1 MSVRKDFILLA
12 LAGNTPKAELCRQF
26 GVSRKTGYKWLK
38 RFKEKGTTGLVDQ
51 SRKPRSNGAAISS
64 DTVMRIVK
72 LKNKHPTWGA
82 KKLLVLLLRERRD
95 GEPIPSVSTIN
106 RVLYHSGLVTKR
118 RRYRKASAGLPER
131 PQVTVLGP
139 NDLWTVDFK
148 GWWKAGDGTRCEP
161 LTVRD
166 AYSRFVLELRLL
178 PSTKTSH
185 VRRVFEELFKRWGL
199 PKAIQSDNGPP
210 FASVR
215 AIGGLTQL
223 SAWWLSLG
231 IEVVRSRPG
240 TPTDNGAHERMH
252 ADVSVEIQA
261 EAAQTRKLQQV
272 ACDEWRAEFN
282 HVRPHEAL
290 GMKTP
295 GEVYKASSRQ
305 LATAPV
311 ARYVGGMKL
320 VRVGKSGHIPTRD
333 RAVFARRGHAAL
345 LYLGSALA
353 TYQVGLDA
361 REDGYTY
368 VWFFDRLLGRYK
380 RSTAPTLER
389 LEPVL
394 EPAPNVRDV
403 AAWQAAVMASATST
417 SASAPSTTMTS
428 ATSASA
434 TSTTSTTN
442 ASAASTATATVVDAS
457 DATA

>member
-1 MSVRKDFILLA
+1 MPWRERSIVSVRKDFILLA

-38 RFKEKGTTGLVDQ
+38 RFKEKGTAGLVNQ
-51 SRKPRSNGAAISS
+51 SKKPRSNSAAISS
-64 DTVMRIVK
+64 DTVMRIVQ
-72 LKNKHPTWGA
+72 LKHKHPTWGA

-95 GEPIPSVSTIN
+95 RDPIPSVSTIN
-106 RVLYHSGLVTKR
+106 RILYHSGLVTKR

-131 PQVTVLGP
+131 PQVNVLGP

-178 PSTKTSH
+178 PSTKTLH

-210 FASVR
+210 FASLR
-215 AIGGLTQL
+215 ALGGLTQL

-261 EAAQTRKLQQV
+261 EAAQTRKLQQA

-295 GEVYKASSRQ
+295 GDVYKPSSRQ

-320 VRVGKSGHIPTRD
+320 VRVDKGGHIATRD
-333 RAVFARRGHAAL
+333 RAAFAPRGRAAL
-345 LYLGSALA
+345 LYLGVALA
-353 TYQVGLDA
+353 GYQVGLDE
-361 REDGYTY
+361 RDDGYTY
-368 VWFFDRLLGRYK
+368 VWFYDRLLGRYA
-380 RSTAPTLER
+380 RSMAPA
-389 LEPVL
+389 LEPML

-403 AAWQAAVMASATST
+403 AAWQAAVSVVASATST
-417 SASAPSTTMTS
+417 S
-428 ATSASA
+428 
-434 TSTTSTTN
+434 TSTGTVDDTTGAP
-442 ASAASTATATVVDAS
+442 AS
-457 DATA
+457 